1 MMRHEGVEKMGASP
15 EHNVTVRVK
24 ALGWTRVF
32 TGASESKVSFSGGA
46 LSDFFRTIEERNAGG
61 SVDRSLFLVLVN
73 GRSVCSES
81 YQLSNG
87 DTITLLPVVG
97 GG

>member
-1 MMRHEGVEKMGASP
+1 MGASP

-32 TGASESKVSFSGGA
+32 TGASESKLSFSGRS
-46 LSDFFRTIEERNAGG
+46 LSDFFQTIEERNAGG

-73 GRSVCSES
+73 GRSIGSES
-81 YQLSNG
+81 YQLSTG
-87 DTITLLPVVG
+87 DTVTLLPVVSG
-97 GG
+97 G